1 MLVEIDELKRLNC
14 LLQIYV
20 EANIDKDFS
29 ILSNDADPFFIM
41 NRDGQLFYVNDTCET
56 LLEYS
61 KRDLLDMKLQH
72 LFVKGDLHSTGVF
85 FFEKESEKLNNFD
98 AQMISHS
105 GTQIDVNVTTFPI
118 QFKGEIIGTY
128 VVLKDITLIK
138 KERRLMS
145 EKQATAGQLAAG
157 IAHEIRNP
165 ITAIKGFI
173 QLILD
178 EQESESVYI
187 KIIES
192 EIDRIEEILKELM
205 ILAKPTR
212 KKFERLNIRVLLEQ
226 VLMLMETQAL
236 LNNIEVERKYL
247 LSEEDI
253 HGDANQ
259 LKQVFINYI
268 KNAIEAMPYGGKLQ
282 IECAYYNRSFVRIK
296 IKDQGCGI
304 PIEIIDRIGDP
315 FFTTKENGTGLGMAV
330 SNQIIQEH
338 KGEMKI
344 NSNTEGTCI
353 EVKLPIRLK

>member
-20 EANIDKDFS
+20 EANTDKDFS
-29 ILSNDADPFFIM
+29 ILSNDADPFFIV
-41 NRDGQLFYVNDTCET
+41 NRDGQLFYVNETCET
-56 LLEYS
+56 LLGYS
-61 KRDLLDMKLQH
+61 KSDLLNFKLNQ

-85 FFEKESEKLNNFD
+85 FAGKDFEKLNNFD
-98 AQMISHS
+98 AQMISNS
-105 GTQIDVNVTTFPI
+105 GVLIDVNVTTFPI
-118 QFKGEIIGTY
+118 LFKEEIVGTY
-128 VVLKDITLIK
+128 VVLKDITAIK
-138 KERRLMS
+138 KERQLMS

-165 ITAIKGFI
+165 ITAIKGFV
-173 QLILD
+173 QLLLG
-178 EQESESVYI
+178 EQQNENVYI
-187 KIIES
+187 RIIES

-205 ILAKPTR
+205 ILAKPTK
-212 KKFERLNIRVLLEQ
+212 KKFEKLNIRVLLEQ

-236 LNNIEVERKYL
+236 LNNIQVESKYL

-253 HGDANQ
+253 YGDANQ

-268 KNAIEAMPYGGKLQ
+268 KNAIEAMPFGGKLQ
-282 IECAYYNRSFVRIK
+282 IECAYYNKVFVRIK
-296 IKDQGCGI
+296 IKDQGSGI
-304 PIEIIDRIGDP
+304 PLEVIDRIGEP

-330 SNQIIQEH
+330 SYQIIQEH
-338 KGEMKI
+338 KGEIKI